1 MKKHCII
8 VYIKADEIYK
18 DIAEDVETRF
28 DTSNYELDRPLPKG
42 KTKQVIGLMK
52 DELGRKIM
60 TKFVGLR
67 AKTCIYLTND
77 GSEDKKA
84 KGTKKCVIKRK
95 IKFENY
101 RNSLEATKLKKNH
114 EKFIRNNKS
123 IIKTQQRF
131 KSESHNVLLKKL
143 IRLR

>member
-60 TKFVGLR
+60 TKFLGLR